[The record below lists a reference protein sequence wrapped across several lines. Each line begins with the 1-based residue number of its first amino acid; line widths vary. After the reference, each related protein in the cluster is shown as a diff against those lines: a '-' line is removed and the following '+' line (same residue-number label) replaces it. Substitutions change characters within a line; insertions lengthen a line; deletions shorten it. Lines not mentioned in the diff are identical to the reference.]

1 MLERQAGQ
9 KLGWE
14 EGARPFI
21 EDARRT
27 IKPGFKG
34 LDDLQKACLKTM
46 LCGAVW
52 TRCRV
57 QQSQVENVDQRC
69 PMCRAHVDTVPR
81 RLWMCYATKADRE
94 QLFSADEINEAQE
107 ACNRL

>member
-21 EDARRT
+21 EDAKRT
-27 IKPGFKG
+27 IKQGFKG

-69 PMCRAHVDTVPR
+69 PMCRAH
-81 RLWMCYATKADRE
+81 
-94 QLFSADEINEAQE
+94 
-107 ACNRL
+107 